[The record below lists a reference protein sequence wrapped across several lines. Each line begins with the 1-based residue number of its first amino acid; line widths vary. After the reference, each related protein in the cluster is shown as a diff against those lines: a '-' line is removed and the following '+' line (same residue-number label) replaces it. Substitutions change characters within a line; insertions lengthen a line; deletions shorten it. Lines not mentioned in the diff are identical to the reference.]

1 MIPPQVCAVP
11 SSSGPILLRSWDAA
25 LSPRSFEVT
34 SMVDQAAKLPG
45 VRCPRC
51 FARGVEVW
59 VIPGKNCKECGT
71 PCG

>member
-1 MIPPQVCAVP
+1 MIPPQLRTV
-11 SSSGPILLRSWDAA
+11 SSSGPILLKSLDAGP
-25 LSPRSFEVT
+25 SPRSFEVT

-45 VRCPRC
+45 VRCPKC
-51 FARGVEVW
+51 FAQGVEVW